1 MHTLSTGACRRW
13 WELVSGISPRVRASL
28 AYLSPAPLIL
38 WIAADVR
45 IAVFRRADVR
55 RVRAGPL
62 VRVVLQRHWRS
73 TASAGEV
80 RLASAGG
87 LVLVSQSVQLRP
99 HKPKVVFDGAVELAG
114 RLRDVDLVVDEI
126 DFLVCRALAFENHGQ
141 YARHGILDG
150 LEIHWGGVARGRC
163 PSIAKAVE

>member
-1 MHTLSTGACRRW
+1 MAPRLRW
-13 WELVSGISPRVRASL
+13 WSALWRISPRVRASL
-28 AYLSPAPLIL
+28 ACFLPTLLVL
-38 WIAADVR
+38 WIAAEIA
-45 IAVFRRADVR
+45 IAVFHCADV
-55 RVRAGPL
+55 GSTGEGSPIGF
-62 VRVVLQRHWRS
+62 VLQRHWCS